1 MFSFLQSSQQKE
13 EGSIDFSFA
22 GLFRCMFC
30 THPKSNDEQA
40 QLIQI
45 ADQLGEINNKMR
57 DLEM

>member
-30 THPKSNDEQA
+30 THPKSNVE
-40 QLIQI
+40 LIQI
-45 ADQLGEINNKMR
+45 ADQLGEIKNKMK